1 MGSNEESGAS
11 PKQLFTVGAL
21 ALVSAFV
28 VYAAGW
34 WWVDRVVAPGPT
46 RGALRFGLLC
56 LGIAIIGTIRR
67 QLTAKRG
74 TASRP
79 ST

>member
-1 MGSNEESGAS
+1 MGSNAESGAS
-11 PKQLFTVGAL
+11 PKQLVTIGAL
-21 ALVSAFV
+21 ALVAAFV

-34 WWVDRVVAPGPT
+34 WWLDRAVAPGST

-56 LGIAIIGTIRR
+56 LGIAVVGTIRR

-74 TASRP
+74 AASRP